1 VNSERDATRRGFV
14 RLSGALTL
22 TGLAGC
28 AGGDGGDETPTA
40 GGGLGP
46 VPGEYETATSIG
58 GVERQPDGLATK
70 DAVRYQSTPNGG
82 QQCSNCTYYVED
94 MNDDG
99 LGACSIVE
107 GKIGPEAW
115 CASYVPYRE

>member
-1 VNSERDATRRGFV
+1 
-14 RLSGALTL
+14 
-22 TGLAGC
+22 
-28 AGGDGGDETPTA
+28 
-40 GGGLGP
+40 
-46 VPGEYETATSIG
+46 
-58 GVERQPDGLATK
+58 
-70 DAVRYQSTPNGG
+70 
-82 QQCSNCTYYVED
+82 